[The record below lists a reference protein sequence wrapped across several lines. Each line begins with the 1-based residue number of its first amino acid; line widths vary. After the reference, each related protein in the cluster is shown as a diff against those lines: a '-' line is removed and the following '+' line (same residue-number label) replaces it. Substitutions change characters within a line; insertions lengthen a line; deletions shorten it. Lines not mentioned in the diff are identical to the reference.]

1 MLHPALSSKR
11 MLSFI
16 ENLFCVVHSSKAV
29 YVYKTDVPRRNS
41 RRSSVAMERA
51 VCRPV
56 PPPSTVTLMSPTLVT
71 WPPWL

>member
-1 MLHPALSSKR
+1 MLHPPCPPNECCRSLKTS
-11 MLSFI
+11 LVI
-16 ENLFCVVHSSKAV
+16 HSAKAV
-29 YVYKTDVPRRNS
+29 YAYKTDVPRRNS

-71 WPPWL
+71 WPPWLW